1 MSNEEQNPASC
12 QTAVISWVAVSEKLP
27 TVVDNGKKVLIYR
40 IMNESQS
47 SLAIS
52 IHETNMVKHCNPN
65 ETWWME
71 LPKPPC
77 FSPDFELKFCDVCF
91 QMTNHLDGKC
101 QKCKANL
108 R

>member
-1 MSNEEQNPASC
+1 MLIENENPASF
-12 QTAVISWVAVSEKLP
+12 QNAVISWVAVSEKLP
-27 TVVDNGKKVLIYR
+27 TVEDNGQKVLIYR
-40 IMNESQS
+40 IMNYSQS

-77 FSPDFELKFCDVCF
+77 L
-91 QMTNHLDGKC
+91 
-101 QKCKANL
+101 
-108 R
+108 

>member
-1 MSNEEQNPASC
+1 MNNNNENSALNKP
-12 QTAVISWVAVSEKLP
+12 AVISWVLVSEKLP
-27 TVVDNGKKVLIYR
+27 TVEENGQKVLIYR
-40 IMNESQS
+40 IMNDSQS

-77 FSPDFELKFCDVCF
+77 
-91 QMTNHLDGKC
+91 
-101 QKCKANL
+101 